1 MAAQRYPDDYDGIVS
16 LYPVLNWIPKALK
29 DHEDTKA
36 VLAQQG
42 SGWISPETFAVIK
55 KVVTDTC
62 LLYTSVAAA
71 VKPSLLGLAHI
82 INSFITY
89 LVSILSCIALPR
101 FVLLVRAFHRTR
113 VGLLPA
119 YTF

>member
-1 MAAQRYPDDYDGIVS
+1 MQEPFSRQSPQPFLQARQCFIVS
-16 LYPVLNWIPKALK
+16 RFICSVSTNTPVCSIPYR
-29 DHEDTKA
+29 
-36 VLAQQG
+36 
-42 SGWISPETFAVIK
+42 IR
-55 KVVTDTC
+55 
-62 LLYTSVAAA
+62 SVAAA
-71 VKPSLLGLAHI
+71 VRPSLLGLAHI